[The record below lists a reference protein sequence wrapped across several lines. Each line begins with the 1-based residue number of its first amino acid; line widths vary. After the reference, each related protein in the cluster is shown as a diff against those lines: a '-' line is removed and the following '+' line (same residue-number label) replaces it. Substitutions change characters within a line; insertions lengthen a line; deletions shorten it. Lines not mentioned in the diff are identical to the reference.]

1 MMYYID
7 ALPKRFKSFGEFDSA
22 ILFAHQYLNLPED
35 LKLEVEFDNTL
46 NDNTQGEA
54 DYEDLVATITISH
67 KIKKAELIPTIFHE
81 MVHIKQMVDGDLVV
95 GVGSERT
102 KWKGE
107 YFQGDYYE
115 YPWEV
120 EAFQHEENM
129 MKLYM
134 ENAYGI
140 PCISQ

>member
-1 MMYYID
+1 MIYFID
-7 ALPKRFKSFGEFDSA
+7 SLPKRLKSFGEFDKA
-22 ILFAHQYLNLPED
+22 IAFACRYLNLPED
-35 LKLEVEFDNTL
+35 LELDIEFCGEL

-54 DYEDLVATITISH
+54 DYEDCSATITLSNR
-67 KIKKAELIPTIFHE
+67 IKKAELIPTLFHE
-81 MVHIKQMVDGDLVV
+81 MVHIKQMMDGDLIV
-95 GVGSERT
+95 GVGNERT

-107 YFQGDYYE
+107 YFQGTYYE

-134 ENAYGI
+134 ENADGLYGT
-140 PCISQ
+140 C

>member
-1 MMYYID
+1 MIYLID
-7 ALPKRFKSFGEFDSA
+7 TLPKRFKSFGEFDRA
-22 ILFAHQYLNLPED
+22 ILFAHKYLDLPED
-35 LKLEVEFDNTL
+35 LKLEVEFDNEL

-54 DYEDLVATITISH
+54 DYEDGIATITLNH
-67 KIKKAELIPTIFHE
+67 KIKKAELVGTIFHE
-81 MVHIKQMVDGDLVV
+81 MVHIKQMMVGDLVV

-115 YPWEV
+115 YPWEI

-134 ENAYGI
+134 ENADGI
-140 PCISQ
+140 PCIRE